1 MRTKS
6 KRKPRVNGVN
16 IDAVMADVV
25 SGRFYVFEICRRH
38 RVSSKTVAKLRKEM
52 K

>member
-6 KRKPRVNGVN
+6 KRKPRVNEVN
-16 IDAVMADVV
+16 IDAVMSDVV

-38 RVSSKTVAKLRKEM
+38 RVSSKTVAKLRKAM